1 MNKIFTLLAFAA
13 SCSGAFAASTDVNPD
28 KTGMTMSAQEW
39 CKNVSAGWNLG
50 NSLESAGG
58 TWDNTTW
65 TFVNV
70 FRSDANTWETTW
82 GNPEVTENQIKAV
95 KEAGFNAI
103 RIPVRWIGHIT
114 DQETMTVDPT
124 WMARVKQVVDWCID
138 NDLYVIINTHH
149 DYYLESNPIYSKQA
163 QIKKMEKALWTNIAT
178 TFRDYDEHLAFAGT
192 NEVTMEWKAPTEE
205 NLSVQNG
212 YNQDFVDAVRAT
224 GGKNYYRNLIVQ
236 TYACD
241 PNYGLGGKLVIP
253 TDVVDDRL
261 SVEFHY
267 YQPYS
272 YCSGKT
278 EGSSYYYWGD
288 AYKSKGSVPSDNEKT
303 LTDLF
308 ARVSTS
314 WWEKGYGVVIGEYG
328 VSDHY
333 TGSAT
338 EISNIHAN
346 MTYYI
351 KTLVSEARKR
361 GFAAFIWDNNAFGN
375 GSEKFGLFDRNN
387 NMTVKCQYFLD
398 GVKSGATTPYGY
410 DKADIAEVETNK
422 VSTTPSGGTTLFN
435 GSKVL
440 GWGNGTSLSADQ
452 MKNVKAGDKL
462 VIVTTPNTNS
472 TTHCMQMFDGSW
484 ANQLIPQVD
493 ITSTSGIYV
502 TTVTLTEELA
512 NTMKQKG
519 IVIQG
524 IGLTLKKIML
534 VSATGIQQICDDN
547 ADESVYSLSGTRV
560 KNPTQHGIYIINGK
574 KVFK

>member
-13 SCSGAFAASTDVNPD
+13 SCTGAFAAGTDVNPD
-28 KTGMTMSAQEW
+28 KTGMTMNAQEW

-50 NSLESAGG
+50 NSLESAGA
-58 TWDNTTW
+58 TWDNTEWKFTSVW
-65 TFVNV
+65 QA
-70 FRSDANTWETTW
+70 DANTWETTW
-82 GNPEVTENQIKAV
+82 GNPKVTEDQIKAV

-103 RIPVRWIGHIT
+103 RIPVRWMGHIT
-114 DQETMTVDPT
+114 NEENMTVDPT
-124 WMARVKQVVDWCID
+124 WMARVKQVVDWCVD

-149 DYYLESNPIYSKQA
+149 DLYLESNPIYAKQEK
-163 QIKKMEKALWTNIAT
+163 IKKMEKALWTNIAT

-192 NEVTMEWKAPTEE
+192 NEVTMNWAAPTEE

-253 TDVVDDRL
+253 TDVVDGRL

-267 YQPYS
+267 YQPYY
-272 YCSGKT
+272 YCSGNT
-278 EGSSYYYWGD
+278 AGTVYYYWGD
-288 AYKSKGSVPSDNEKT
+288 AYKSKGLVPAENEKT
-303 LTDLF
+303 MTDLF
-308 ARVSTS
+308 ARVSTT

-333 TGSAT
+333 EGSAS

-361 GFAAFIWDNNAFGN
+361 GFAAFIWDNNVFGN

-387 NMTVKCQYFLD
+387 NMTVKAQYFLD

-410 DKADIAEVETNK
+410 DKTEVAEVETKK
-422 VSTTPSGGTTLFN
+422 VTTTPSDGKSLFN
-435 GSKVL
+435 GSKSL
-440 GWGNGTSLSADQ
+440 GWGNGISLSAAQ
-452 MKNVKAGDKL
+452 LSSVKAGDKL
-462 VIVTTPNTNS
+462 VIVTNANTNNS
-472 TTHCMQMFDGSW
+472 SHCIQMLDGDW
-484 ANQLIPQVD
+484 TNQLIPQVD
-493 ITSTSGIYV
+493 INSTSGTYV
-502 TTVTLTEELA
+502 TTITLTTELA

-524 IGLTLKKIML
+524 VGLTLKKVML
-534 VSATGIQQICDDN
+534 ISTTGIQQICADDAN
-547 ADESVYSLSGTRV
+547 EAVYSISGIRQ

-574 KVFK
+574 KVLR